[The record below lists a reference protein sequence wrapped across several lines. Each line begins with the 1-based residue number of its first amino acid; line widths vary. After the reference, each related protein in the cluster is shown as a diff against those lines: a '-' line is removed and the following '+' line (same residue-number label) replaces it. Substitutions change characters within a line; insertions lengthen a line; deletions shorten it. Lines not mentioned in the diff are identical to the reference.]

1 MILDPTERY
10 RIQELMVRM
19 LRLLTRN
26 RFIKYVS
33 ILLDPCAKH

>member
-10 RIQELMVRM
+10 RLQELMVRM

-26 RFIKYVS
+26 RFIKYVY
-33 ILLDPCAKH
+33 LFNDPCTTF